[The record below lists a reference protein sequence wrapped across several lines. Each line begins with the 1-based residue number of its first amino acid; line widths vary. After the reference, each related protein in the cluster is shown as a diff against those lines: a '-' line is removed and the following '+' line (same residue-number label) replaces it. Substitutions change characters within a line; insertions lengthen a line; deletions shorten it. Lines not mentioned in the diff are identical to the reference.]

1 MNIDKVA
8 LRSAQR
14 GRPRDPAERALQSD
28 RLRTRLCSLDS
39 IVQANAVALFVGVGH
54 EPQMR
59 GVFDALAPRQRWLP
73 KVVGPQA
80 LTWCAVTDWATL
92 KPGRFEIPEPLGNG
106 EATLPP
112 EVDVVLVP
120 GLAFDRHGGRLGWG
134 RGYYDRALAQAPGAR
149 RVGVCLDW
157 GLVELVPMEAHDL
170 PMHTVVT
177 PSAVYP

>member
-1 MNIDKVA
+1 MSIDKAA

-14 GRPRDPAERALQSD
+14 RRSWDPAERALQSD

-59 GVFDALAPRQRWLP
+59 GVFEALAPRQRWLP
-73 KVVGPQA
+73 KVVGPRA
-80 LTWCAVTDWATL
+80 LRWCAVTDWAAL
-92 KPGRFEIPEPLGNG
+92 RPGRFQIPEPPGAG

-112 EVDVVLVP
+112 EVEVVLVP
-120 GLAFDRHGGRLGWG
+120 GLAFDQQGGRLGWG
-134 RGYYDRALAQAPGAR
+134 RGYYDRALAQAPGAQ
-149 RVGVCLDW
+149 RVGVCLAW

-170 PMHTVVT
+170 PMHAVIT
-177 PSAVYP
+177 PNAAYP